1 MINKCIYFDNNATT
15 KTDPLVLES
24 MLPFFSESFGN
35 ASSSLHPYGWAAK
48 VAVEKGIAQLA
59 AMLGCR
65 EDELV
70 ITSGATESINLALF
84 GLFECYQAK
93 GRHIISLKSE
103 HKAVLD
109 SLKALEERG
118 ALITLLDVDPE
129 GRLDLE
135 SLKNSIRKETILVCA
150 MAANNET
157 GVIQDMEGISDLC
170 RENNL
175 IFFSDATQFAGKMR
189 CKVKELGI
197 HALALSAHKFYGPKG
212 VGALYISKHS
222 PRLNLQAQMH
232 GGGHQDGRRAGTL
245 NVPGIVG
252 MGKAAELA
260 EEKFWEDSAQ
270 ISVLRNY
277 FEHQLLEIPG
287 LRINGGTRQ
296 RLYNTSN
303 ICFPHSPDIKKL
315 ISRFAFSS
323 GSACSSA
330 NAEPSH
336 VLKAMGLSDT
346 DIKNSFRFSFG
357 RFNSKEE
364 VTELVNYLLEQFTGK
379 TVKGS

>member
-1 MINKCIYFDNNATT
+1 MNNKCVYFDNNATT
-15 KTDPLVLES
+15 QMDQQVLDA
-24 MLPFFSESFGN
+24 MLLYLRDQYGN
-35 ASSSLHPYGWAAK
+35 ASSSLHPFGWTAK
-48 VAVEKGIAQLA
+48 AAVEKGVAQVA

-70 ITSGATESINLALF
+70 ITSGATEAINLALF
-84 GLFECYQAK
+84 GLYESYQAK
-93 GRHIISLKSE
+93 GRHIISLKTE

-109 SLKALEERG
+109 TLMALEERG
-118 ALITLLDVDPE
+118 AVITLLDVDPE
-129 GRLDLE
+129 GLLDLDL
-135 SLKNSIRKETILVCA
+135 LKNNIRKETILVCV

-157 GVIQDMEGISDLC
+157 GVLQDVETISEIC
-170 RENNL
+170 NENDL
-175 IFFSDATQFAGKMR
+175 IFFSDGTQFAGKMR

-212 VGALYISKHS
+212 VGALYISKKS
-222 PRLNLQAQMH
+222 PRLNLQAQIH

-252 MGKAAELA
+252 LGKAAELA
-260 EEKFWEDSAQ
+260 EEAYWADSAQ
-270 ISVLRNY
+270 VSVLRNY

-287 LRINGGTRQ
+287 LRINGNTRQ

-303 ICFPHSPDIKKL
+303 ICFPQTPDIKSL
-315 ISRFAFSS
+315 AHRFAFSS

-330 NAEPSH
+330 TTEPSH
-336 VLKAMGLSDT
+336 VLTAMGLSNE

-357 RFNSKEE
+357 RFNTKEE
-364 VTELVNYLLEQFTGK
+364 VTGLLTILLGQFTGNIK
-379 TVKGS
+379 SNL